1 MRVLILG
8 GGAVSYLV
16 ASRLIREKNEI
27 TIIELDGQRC
37 EDLEGRLDAKIIHGN
52 AASIETLERAAIRQ
66 AQMIIAAT
74 NNDQINIMG
83 TLIAQSYENVQIKVM
98 RLRTHEA
105 LRWQKLAAHRSFRV
119 DRVIHPDG
127 EAVERLLR
135 VVSLPGVSDVRSFMD
150 GRVRLFGMN
159 INDDSWVVGKSMR
172 ELDESSP
179 PEHSL
184 ICMIFRGHRVI
195 IPRGDDRLQAGDHA
209 YIVVATDEFEE
220 CMEFMGLSS
229 SERAERVFILG
240 GKQIGIELARRLEK
254 TGVQV
259 KLFERDRQRCEKIS
273 TLVKRTVV
281 VHADG
286 TDQRILAEEN
296 IEGIDAYLALTSR
309 DGDNIIASLLS
320 KRMGARKA
328 IALVNRLDLLPI
340 VPLLGINS
348 SLSLRLV
355 TVDRILQFVRKGRV
369 LSVHTFRQE
378 EAEAI
383 ELVATEG
390 SPFVN
395 KQLRKVHLPHTAIV
409 GAIGRKDGEVVV
421 PRGDTVIRPGDRVIF
436 FCLEHVVPELEAA
449 FIAED

>member
-16 ASRLIREKNEI
+16 ARRLIREKNEV
-27 TIIELDGQRC
+27 TIVERDQQRC
-37 EDLEGRLDAKIIHGN
+37 EDLQELLDAKIVQGN
-52 AASIETLERAAIRQ
+52 AASIETLERAGIKR

-74 NNDQINIMG
+74 DNDQINIMG
-83 TLIAQSYENVQIKVM
+83 TLIAQNYQNLEIKVM

-105 LRWQKLAAHRSFRV
+105 LRWQELAAHQSFRV

-127 EAVERLLR
+127 EAADRLLR

-159 INDDSWVVGKSMR
+159 IRDDSWLVGKSMR

-179 PEHSL
+179 PKHSL

-195 IPRGDDRLQAGDHA
+195 IPRGDDLLMAGDHV
-209 YIVVATDEFEE
+209 YVVVATDEFEE
-220 CMEFMGLSS
+220 CMEFMGLPS
-229 SERAERVFILG
+229 SERAQRVFILG
-240 GKQIGIELARRLEK
+240 GNQIGIELARRLEK

-273 TLVKRTVV
+273 TLVRRTVV

-286 TDQRILAEEN
+286 TDQRVLAEEN
-296 IEGIDAYLALTSR
+296 VEGIDAYMALTTR
-309 DGDNIIASLLS
+309 DENNIIASLLA
-320 KRMGARKA
+320 KRLGARKA

-340 VPLLGINS
+340 VPLLGINA

-383 ELVATEG
+383 ELLATEG

-395 KQLRKVHLPHTAIV
+395 KKLRKVHLPHTAII
-409 GAIGRKDGEVVV
+409 GAIGRKDGGVLV

-449 FIAED
+449 FIAEH

>member
-16 ASRLIREKNEI
+16 ARRLIREKNEI
-27 TIIELDGQRC
+27 TIIERDGQRC
-37 EDLEGRLDAKIIHGN
+37 EDLEGRLDAKIVQGN
-52 AASIETLERAAIRQ
+52 AASIETLERAGIKR

-74 NNDQINIMG
+74 DNDQINIMG

-105 LRWQKLAAHRSFRV
+105 LRWQKLAAHRSFKV

-127 EAVERLLR
+127 EAAERLLK

-159 INDDSWVVGKSMR
+159 VRDDSWVVGKSMR

-179 PEHSL
+179 PKHSL

-195 IPRGDDRLQAGDHA
+195 IPRGDDRLQAGDHV
-209 YIVVATDEFEE
+209 YIVVATGEFEE

-229 SERAERVFILG
+229 SERAQRVFILG

-273 TLVKRTVV
+273 TLVKRTIV

-328 IALVNRLDLLPI
+328 VALVNRLDLLPI

-369 LSVHTFRQE
+369 VSVHTFRQE

-395 KQLRKVHLPHTAIV
+395 RQLRKVHLPHTAIV

-449 FIAED
+449 FIAEN

>member
-16 ASRLIREKNEI
+16 ARRLIREKNEI
-27 TIIELDGQRC
+27 TIVERDEQRC
-37 EDLEGRLDAKIIHGN
+37 EELEGRLDARIVQGN
-52 AASIETLERAAIRQ
+52 AASIETLERAGITR

-74 NNDQINIMG
+74 DNDQINIIG
-83 TLIAQSYENVQIKVM
+83 TLIAQNYQNIRIKVM

-105 LRWQKLAAHRSFRV
+105 MRWQKLAAHRSFQV
-119 DRVIHPDG
+119 DRVIHPDR
-127 EAVERLLR
+127 EAADRLLR

-159 INDDSWVVGKSMR
+159 VRDDSWLVGKSMR
-172 ELDESSP
+172 ELEEASP

-195 IPRGDDRLQAGDHA
+195 IPRADDRLMPGDHV
-209 YIVVATDEFEE
+209 YVVVANDQFEE
-220 CMEFMGLSS
+220 GMEFMGLSS
-229 SERAERVFILG
+229 SERAQRVFILG
-240 GKQIGIELARRLEK
+240 GKQISIELARRLEK

-286 TDQRILAEEN
+286 TDQRILDEEN
-296 IEGIDAYLALTSR
+296 IEGIDAYMALTTR
-309 DGDNIIASLLS
+309 DEDNIIAALLS
-320 KRMGARKA
+320 KRLGARKA
-328 IALVNRLDLLPI
+328 VALVNRLDLLPI
-340 VPLLGINS
+340 VPLLGINA

-355 TVDRILQFVRKGRV
+355 TVDRILRFVRKGRV

-383 ELVATEG
+383 ELIATEG
-390 SPFVN
+390 SPYVN
-395 KQLRKVHLPHTAIV
+395 RQLRKVHLPHTAII
-409 GAIGRKDGEVVV
+409 GAIGRRDGEIVV
-421 PRGDTVIRPGDRVIF
+421 PRGDAVIKPGDRVIF
-436 FCLEHVVPELEAA
+436 FCLEQVVQELEAA

>member
-16 ASRLIREKNEI
+16 ARRLIREKNEI
-27 TIIELDGQRC
+27 TIIERDGQRC
-37 EDLEGRLDAKIIHGN
+37 EDLEGRLDAKIVQGN
-52 AASIETLERAAIRQ
+52 AASIETLERAGIKR

-74 NNDQINIMG
+74 DNDQINIMG

-105 LRWQKLAAHRSFRV
+105 LRWQKLAAHRSFKV
-119 DRVIHPDG
+119 DCVIHPDG
-127 EAVERLLR
+127 EAAERLLK

-159 INDDSWVVGKSMR
+159 VRDDSWVVGKSMR

-179 PEHSL
+179 PKHSL

-195 IPRGDDRLQAGDHA
+195 IPRGDDRLQAGDHV
-209 YIVVATDEFEE
+209 YIVVATGEFEE

-273 TLVKRTVV
+273 TLVKRTIA

-328 IALVNRLDLLPI
+328 VALVNRLDLLPI

-369 LSVHTFRQE
+369 VSVHTFRQE

-395 KQLRKVHLPHTAIV
+395 RQLRKVHLPHTAIV
-409 GAIGRKDGEVVV
+409 GAIGRKDGEVEV

-449 FIAED
+449 FIAEH

>member
-16 ASRLIREKNEI
+16 ARRLIREKKEI
-27 TIIELDGQRC
+27 TIVERDEQRC
-37 EDLEGRLDAKIIHGN
+37 EELEGQLDARIVQGN
-52 AASIETLERAAIRQ
+52 AASIETLERAGITR

-74 NNDQINIMG
+74 DNDQINIIG
-83 TLIAQSYENVQIKVM
+83 TLIAHNYQNIRIKVM

-105 LRWQKLAAHRSFRV
+105 LRWQKLAAHQSFQV
-119 DRVIHPDG
+119 DRVIHPDQ
-127 EAVERLLR
+127 EAADRLLR
-135 VVSLPGVSDVRSFMD
+135 VVSLPGVSDVRTFMD

-159 INDDSWVVGKSMR
+159 VRDDSWLVGKSMR
-172 ELDESSP
+172 ELEEASP

-195 IPRGDDRLQAGDHA
+195 IPRADDRLMPGDHV
-209 YIVVATDEFEE
+209 YVVVANDQFEE
-220 CMEFMGLSS
+220 GMEFMGLSS
-229 SERAERVFILG
+229 SERAQRVFILG
-240 GKQIGIELARRLEK
+240 GKQISIELARRLEK

-273 TLVKRTVV
+273 ALVKRTVV

-296 IEGIDAYLALTSR
+296 IEGIDAYMALTTR
-309 DGDNIIASLLS
+309 DEDNIIASLLS
-320 KRMGARKA
+320 KRLGARKA
-328 IALVNRLDLLPI
+328 VALVNRLDLLPI
-340 VPLLGINS
+340 VPLLGINA

-355 TVDRILQFVRKGRV
+355 TVDRILRFVRKGRV

-383 ELVATEG
+383 ELIATEG
-390 SPFVN
+390 SPYVN
-395 KQLRKVHLPHTAIV
+395 RQLRKVHLPHSAII
-409 GAIGRKDGEVVV
+409 GAIGRRDGEIVV
-421 PRGDTVIRPGDRVIF
+421 PRGDAVIKPGDRVIF
-436 FCLEHVVPELEAA
+436 FCLEQVVQELEAA
-449 FIAED
+449 FIAEH